1 MERERQRIVYGKS
14 SDWCSEEGVIGSCR
28 GIEEVEDRFV
38 GSCRGK
44 EKAEN
49 RPVGSCRGKGISRV
63 ELVEEELG
71 GR

>member
-1 MERERQRIVYGKS
+1 MERKRIVCGKS
-14 SDWCSEEGVIGSCR
+14 ANRCSEEGV
-28 GIEEVEDRFV
+28 V
-38 GSCRGK
+38 GSCHGKEEAKDRSVRSCHGK